1 MTTDDDKQI
10 PEPDPWAGLD
20 VGGADDKGEDFS
32 FAFDELGDEPAA
44 SIQPPM
50 EEPPVDHS
58 IIASMH
64 DAPAEAAEPH
74 EGGEDLF
81 GGDTAL
87 DDGQADS
94 AANEIPLAVFPPPDS
109 EAAGS
114 EILIGTGRSGILSMN
129 EAAEN
134 QADDDF
140 ADGDFADDDFDDK
153 DIAHELGLADVE
165 GEPLTADI
173 REPGGDFEQPPEFGE
188 PAGHPLSEDVSFDA
202 AMTGGDFPF
211 ADSEQVEPSAHD
223 IESGTESGLETRQ
236 VDPAS
241 IPLTAAVAAA
251 GAAVAAAKPA
261 AKPSSPRKKGGG
273 LGQMVGVVLG
283 GLMAL
288 PITYAILIWG
298 FHKDPFKFG
307 KKAPPQLAFLLPQ
320 KLQPGYKPPRK
331 AEPVP
336 PGLEGAPSLDDL
348 PAVDEAAVQE
358 ADQPAETDVAEPAI
372 GQPAEPADET
382 AEEPMALAD
391 TATDPAEA
399 LNPFAS
405 TEPAEPG
412 EPAESGEPATE
423 PASES
428 VADAGASSPA
438 MASAPGL
445 GALPQSDA
453 LPGLDALL
461 TDADATAVPAPAA
474 AAAALP
480 PLDLS
485 GVDEAAEQAA
495 QAFEALEA
503 ISDPADPTRDRLL
516 VGWYKRLAQ
525 LGEELVSLET
535 IAADSGRSLSQTPAT
550 AAALFE
556 RICGSDAAVAD
567 LDRLGRMWL
576 TKQKQRAD
584 GVALL
589 ATLDGSRQVGPYWST
604 RAFVSGANADGTDR
618 SIAIISRLPPPAD
631 AGARVVVSGVMFDG
645 DAVWAADVRPVEP
658 QPQADGG
665 QE

>member
-1 MTTDDDKQI
+1 
-10 PEPDPWAGLD
+10 
-20 VGGADDKGEDFS
+20 
-32 FAFDELGDEPAA
+32 
-44 SIQPPM
+44 
-50 EEPPVDHS
+50 
-58 IIASMH
+58 
-64 DAPAEAAEPH
+64 
-74 EGGEDLF
+74 
-81 GGDTAL
+81 
-87 DDGQADS
+87 
-94 AANEIPLAVFPPPDS
+94 
-109 EAAGS
+109 
-114 EILIGTGRSGILSMN
+114 
-129 EAAEN
+129 
-134 QADDDF
+134 
-140 ADGDFADDDFDDK
+140 
-153 DIAHELGLADVE
+153 
-165 GEPLTADI
+165 
-173 REPGGDFEQPPEFGE
+173 
-188 PAGHPLSEDVSFDA
+188 
-202 AMTGGDFPF
+202 
-211 ADSEQVEPSAHD
+211 
-223 IESGTESGLETRQ
+223 
-236 VDPAS
+236 
-241 IPLTAAVAAA
+241 
-251 GAAVAAAKPA
+251 
-261 AKPSSPRKKGGG
+261 
-273 LGQMVGVVLG
+273 VVLG

-358 ADQPAETDVAEPAI
+358 ADQPAETDVAEPAT
-372 GQPAEPADET
+372 GQPAETAD
-382 AEEPMALAD
+382 EPMALAD
-391 TATDPAEA
+391 TATEPAEA
-399 LNPFAS
+399 LNPVAS
-405 TEPAEPG
+405 TEPAEPA

-423 PASES
+423 AASES

-445 GALPQSDA
+445 GALPPSDA

-461 TDADATAVPAPAA
+461 IDADATAVPAPAV

-485 GVDEAAEQAA
+485 GVDAAAEQAA

-503 ISDPADPTRDRLL
+503 ISDPADPARDRLL

-535 IAADSGRSLSQTPAT
+535 IAADSGRPLSQTPAA

-556 RICGSDAAVAD
+556 RICGSDTAMAD

-658 QPQADGG
+658 QPQADVG

>member
-10 PEPDPWAGLD
+10 PEPDPWARLD
-20 VGGADDKGEDFS
+20 VGGVDDKGEDFS
-32 FAFDELGDEPAA
+32 FAFEELGDEPAA
-44 SIQPPM
+44 SRQPPV

-58 IIASMH
+58 IIASMY
-64 DAPAEAAEPH
+64 DAPAEAAKPE
-74 EGGEDLF
+74 ESGEDLF
-81 GGDTAL
+81 GGATAL

-94 AANEIPLAVFPPPDS
+94 AANEIPLAVFPSPDT

-114 EILIGTGRSGILSMN
+114 DILIGTGRSGIISMT
-129 EAAEN
+129 EAADN
-134 QADDDF
+134 QADDDL
-140 ADGDFADDDFDDK
+140 AGGDFADNDFDDK

-165 GEPLTADI
+165 GEPLAADT
-173 REPGGDFEQPPEFGE
+173 REPGGDFEQSPEFGE

-211 ADSEQVEPSAHD
+211 ADSEQVEPSARD
-223 IESGTESGLETRQ
+223 IESGAESGLETGQ
-236 VDPAS
+236 DDPAS

-251 GAAVAAAKPA
+251 GAAVAAAKPG

-331 AEPVP
+331 EEPVP
-336 PGLEGAPSLDDL
+336 PGLKGAPSLDDL
-348 PAVDEAAVQE
+348 PTVHESAVQE
-358 ADQPAETDVAEPAI
+358 ADQPAEMDVA
-372 GQPAEPADET
+372 QPATQQPADET
-382 AEEPMALAD
+382 ADEPMAVAD
-391 TATDPAEA
+391 TAAEPAEA

-405 TEPAEPG
+405 TEPAESA
-412 EPAESGEPATE
+412 EPAESGEPTDPATE

-438 MASAPGL
+438 MASASGL
-445 GALPQSDA
+445 GALPPSDA

-461 TDADATAVPAPAA
+461 ADADAPAVPAPAV

-485 GVDEAAEQAA
+485 GVDAAAEQAA
-495 QAFEALEA
+495 QAFEAMEA
-503 ISDPADPTRDRLL
+503 NSDPADPARDRLL

-535 IAADSGRSLSQTPAT
+535 IAADSGRPLSQTPAA

-556 RICGSDAAVAD
+556 RICSSDAAVED
-567 LDRLGRMWL
+567 LERLGRMWL

-589 ATLDGSRQVGPYWST
+589 ATLEGSRQVGPYWST

-658 QPQADGG
+658 QSPADVG

>member
-1 MTTDDDKQI
+1 
-10 PEPDPWAGLD
+10 LD
-20 VGGADDKGEDFS
+20 VGGADDKGGDFS

-44 SIQPPM
+44 SIQPPV

-64 DAPAEAAEPH
+64 DAAAEAAEPE

-81 GGDTAL
+81 GGDAAL
-87 DDGQADS
+87 GDGQADS
-94 AANEIPLAVFPPPDS
+94 SANEIPLAVFPPPDT

-114 EILIGTGRSGILSMN
+114 EILIGTGRSGIISMT
-129 EAAEN
+129 EAADD

-140 ADGDFADDDFDDK
+140 ADGHFADDDFDDK

-165 GEPLTADI
+165 GEPLAAETH
-173 REPGGDFEQPPEFGE
+173 EPGGDFEQSPEFGE
-188 PAGHPLSEDVSFDA
+188 PAGHPFSEDVSFDA
-202 AMTGGDFPF
+202 AMTGGEFPF

-223 IESGTESGLETRQ
+223 IESGTESGLETGQ
-236 VDPAS
+236 DDPAS

-251 GAAVAAAKPA
+251 GAAVAAAKPG

-358 ADQPAETDVAEPAI
+358 ADQPAETDVAEPAT
-372 GQPAEPADET
+372 GQPAEPAD
-382 AEEPMALAD
+382 EPMALAD
-391 TATDPAEA
+391 TATEPAEA
-399 LNPFAS
+399 LNPVAS
-405 TEPAEPG
+405 TEPAEPA

-423 PASES
+423 AASES

-445 GALPQSDA
+445 GALPPSDA

-461 TDADATAVPAPAA
+461 IDADATAVPAPAV

-485 GVDEAAEQAA
+485 GVDAAAEQAA

-503 ISDPADPTRDRLL
+503 ISDPADPARDRLL

-535 IAADSGRSLSQTPAT
+535 IAADSGRPLSQTPAA

-556 RICGSDAAVAD
+556 RICGSDTAMAD

-658 QPQADGG
+658 QPQADVG